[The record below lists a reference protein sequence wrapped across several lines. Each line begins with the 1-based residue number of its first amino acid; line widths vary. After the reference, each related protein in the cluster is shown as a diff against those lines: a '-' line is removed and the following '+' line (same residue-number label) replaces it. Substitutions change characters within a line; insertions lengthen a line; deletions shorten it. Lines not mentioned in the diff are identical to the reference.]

1 VLLLQIGLGIMTE
14 FQTVFL
20 VDDDPGMRDSLTL
33 ILELAGHRVLS
44 FPSPSDFLAN
54 FSPDARGCLVLDQR
68 MPEMTGLELQTELL
82 ERGALLPI
90 IFLSAFGDVPT
101 TVRAIQAGAIDFLEK
116 PASTERLLQRIED
129 AFAED
134 RRRREEAAT
143 EHDILKRLRQLTPRE
158 YEVLTLTTRG
168 LTNKDIA
175 RQLGISPR
183 TVENHRARMME
194 KMGAANLAELC
205 RMSAICQ
212 SSAARQTA
220 NGA

>member
-1 VLLLQIGLGIMTE
+1 VTDA
-14 FQTVFL
+14 QTVFL
-20 VDDDPGMRDSLTL
+20 VDDDQGMRDSLTL
-33 ILELAGHRVLS
+33 ILELAGHRVRS
-44 FPSPSDFLAN
+44 FASPHAFLEAY
-54 FSPDARGCLVLDQR
+54 SPEDHGCLLLDQR
-68 MPEMTGLELQTELL
+68 MPEMTGLDLQSVLL
-82 ERGALLPI
+82 ERGSLLPI

-101 TVRAIQAGAIDFLEK
+101 TVRAIQGGAIDFLEK
-116 PASTERLLQRIED
+116 PASTEMLLKRIED

-143 EHDILKRLRQLTPRE
+143 EHDILERLSHLTPRE
-158 YEVLTLTTRG
+158 YEVLTLTTLG

-212 SSAARQTA
+212 SAAAARSA
-220 NGA
+220 GG

>member
-1 VLLLQIGLGIMTE
+1 MMTE
-14 FQTVFL
+14 QTIFL

-33 ILELAGHRVLS
+33 ILELAGYRVRS
-44 FPSPSDFLAN
+44 FAAPAAFLAV
-54 FSPDARGCLVLDQR
+54 FSAAERGCLVLDLR
-68 MPEMTGLELQTELL
+68 LPDMTGLELQRELL

-101 TVRAIQAGAIDFLEK
+101 TVRAIQNGALDFLEK
-116 PASTERLLQRIED
+116 PASTEHLLQRIAAALLED
-129 AFAED
+129 Q
-134 RRRREEAAT
+134 RRRTEAAT
-143 EHDILKRLRQLTPRE
+143 EHAIRERFRQLTPRE
-158 YEVLTLTTRG
+158 HEVLTLTTGG

-205 RMSAICQ
+205 RMAAVCQ
-212 SSAARQTA
+212 ISPAPSSSVRTHLS
-220 NGA
+220 

>member
-1 VLLLQIGLGIMTE
+1 MTE
-14 FQTVFL
+14 VQTVFL
-20 VDDDPGMRDSLTL
+20 VDDDQGMRDSLTL
-33 ILELAGHRVLS
+33 ILELAGYPVRS
-44 FPSPSDFLAN
+44 FPTPADFLAA
-54 FSPDARGCLVLDQR
+54 FSSDERGCLVLDQR
-68 MPEMTGLELQTELL
+68 MPDMTGLDLQSELL

-101 TVRAIQAGAIDFLEK
+101 TVRAIQGGAIDFLEK
-116 PASTERLLQRIED
+116 PASTERLLQRIAD

-143 EHDILKRLRQLTPRE
+143 EHDILERFRQLTPRE
-158 YEVLTLTTRG
+158 HEVLTLTTRG

-194 KMGAANLAELC
+194 KMGAGNLAELC
-205 RMSAICQ
+205 RMSTVCQ
-212 SSAARQTA
+212 ASATRL
-220 NGA
+220 NGSGT